1 MIYHPPSFSLHL
13 SPIRHFPPNFNL
25 QSQIQIQY
33 SIPFPKSAAILLL
46 YRCVKMDGSRRTLT
60 MNWDELGDLDDD
72 DDVFFDAQRLSS
84 VLPQDLAYSSDDDD
98 DEFDDCR
105 MSFSSSVS
113 SAPAAVFNTEFQT
126 NEYDMW
132 MAAPDQS
139 INDRRRRLLHDMG
152 FGSKRDFLGLG
163 NAPSRRMA
171 SRRID
176 VMPPAKKESSVEQKY
191 DDEQRRR
198 LPAEEQQQEQNLH
211 SRPLLDRSRSD
222 LAIDLSTKRREEE
235 MIGSISKQRLSRT
248 SSGFSMPFAGL
259 SAGKQITLSEDKGH
273 TSDDNYG
280 TASDGQTEFMIPN
293 LDNGNQFE
301 VKECNKW
308 NKLRDVQTEEFE
320 KNAANSPKVKE
331 VVKRAVDGKH
341 GSGHRKLN
349 PAANSSFKKSF
360 KKSKKKGASFL
371 KNITGSMGGSKT
383 EHKEKDKEKDASITS
398 TPSINNS
405 NNSPSINE
413 HKPSSQWVKARV
425 HGKSYKEFT
434 ALHQSQE
441 IKGHDG
447 SIWAM
452 KFTYDGHYLATAGED
467 KLIHIWEVQEFD
479 VSNRGADDS
488 SSAAGTPVHPMA
500 MVAGSDGRPPLPE
513 ATPERKKKG
522 KKKKG
527 IPDYVHVPETVFG
540 LSETPF
546 CTLEGHMDDILDLSW
561 SRSQHLLSSS
571 MDKTVR
577 LWDIET
583 KDCLKLFSHT
593 DFVTCIQFN
602 PADDDYFI
610 SGSLDAKVRIWNI
623 PDRHVVDW
631 IDLHEMVTAIG
642 YSNDGKVSVVGSHKG
657 ICRFYNTVD
666 YKLEFKEEI
675 ELKTKKKPQPKKIT
689 GFQFSAWNPSEL
701 LVTSA
706 DSRIRILDGTKVVQ
720 KFKGYK
726 NNNSQFS
733 ADYSPDG
740 KYVISASED
749 SQVYVWRHE
758 ETRGKG
764 KHMVVKYEHFPCKEV
779 SVTAPWPG
787 SSRLEPPV
795 VAMHSKRHSKR
806 STTTLPPSAT
816 AGGSFSSLHDDTG
829 HGKRSSSLPPLP
841 KRSSDGTNE
850 DIDHHSNTDSSI
862 GPSESFNSAA
872 SSPGRF
878 DDMTGSSPNHPSP
891 SKHEGGGGHGHH
903 KTIQASA
910 WGLVIVTGGLD
921 GEIRVFQNVGL
932 PFKVGRL

>member
-1 MIYHPPSFSLHL
+1 ME
-13 SPIRHFPPNFNL
+13 
-25 QSQIQIQY
+25 
-33 SIPFPKSAAILLL
+33 
-46 YRCVKMDGSRRTLT
+46 VRRTMT

-72 DDVFFDAQRLSS
+72 DDIFFDAQRLSS
-84 VLPQDLAYSSDDDD
+84 VLPQDLAYSSDEDD
-98 DEFDDCR
+98 DEVFDDCR
-105 MSFSSSVS
+105 MSFSSS
-113 SAPAAVFNTEFQT
+113 SAPAAVSRNYSNSAFAPEFQT

-139 INDRRRRLLHDMG
+139 INDRRRRLLQDMG
-152 FGSKRDFLGLG
+152 IGASNRDFLGLG
-163 NAPSRRMA
+163 NAPSRRMP

-176 VMPPAKKESSVEQKY
+176 VVPPMKPVEKQPSPHSVEQKY
-191 DDEQRRR
+191 DEQQQRL
-198 LPAEEQQQEQNLH
+198 LPAEQLQQQNLP

-222 LAIDLSTKRREEE
+222 VAISTSIKHREEE
-235 MIGSISKQRLSRT
+235 MIGSIEKQRLSRT

-259 SAGKQITLSEDKGH
+259 STGRQRMPSEDVGH

-280 TASDGQTEFMIPN
+280 TASDGQTESLFMIHN
-293 LDNGNQFE
+293 MDNGNKFE
-301 VKECNKW
+301 VKECNNQGKW
-308 NKLRDVQTEEFE
+308 NKLRDVQTGEHVTMEEFE
-320 KNAANSPKVKE
+320 KNAGHSPKVKE
-331 VVKRAVDGKH
+331 GMKRAVNDGKH
-341 GSGHRKLN
+341 GSGHRKLT
-349 PAANSSFKKSF
+349 PAGNSSFKKSF

-371 KNITGSMGGSKT
+371 KNIKGSMGGSKT
-383 EHKEKDKEKDASITS
+383 DQKEKDATV
-398 TPSINNS
+398 TT
-405 NNSPSINE
+405 SPSINSNNPPSISE
-413 HKPSSQWVKARV
+413 QKPSSQWVKARV

-434 ALHQSQE
+434 ALHLSQE

-447 SIWAM
+447 SIWAI

-467 KLIHIWEVQEFD
+467 KVIHIWEVQEFD
-479 VSNRGADDS
+479 VSNQGGDDS

-500 MVAGSDGRPPLPE
+500 LVAGSDGRPPLPE
-513 ATPERKKKG
+513 ATPEKKKKG

-546 CTLEGHMDDILDLSW
+546 CTLEGHMEDILDLSW
-561 SRSQHLLSSS
+561 SRSQLLLSSS

-583 KDCLKLFSHT
+583 KNCLKLFSHT

-623 PDRHVVDW
+623 PERQVVDW

-642 YSNDGKVSVVGSHKG
+642 YSNDGK
-657 ICRFYNTVD
+657 
-666 YKLEFKEEI
+666 EQI

-706 DSRIRILDGTKVVQ
+706 DSRVRILDGTKIVQ

-758 ETRGKG
+758 GSRGKN
-764 KHMVVKYEHFPCKEV
+764 KHTIIKTYEHFPCKEV

-787 SSRLEPPV
+787 SSRIDPPV

-806 STTTLPPSAT
+806 STTTLPPTAT
-816 AGGSFSSLHDDTG
+816 AAGSISPLHDDTG
-829 HGKRSSSLPPLP
+829 HGKRAASLPPLP
-841 KRSSDGTNE
+841 KRSGESINE
-850 DIDHHSNTDSSI
+850 DLDHHSSTDSSV

-878 DDMTGSSPNHPSP
+878 DDVTGSSPNHPSP
-891 SKHEGGGGHGHH
+891 SRHEGGGGHGH
-903 KTIQASA
+903 KTIQATA
-910 WGLVIVTGGLD
+910 WGLVIVTGGLG
-921 GEIRVFQNVGL
+921 GEIRDDSIGSGYF
-932 PFKVGRL
+932 